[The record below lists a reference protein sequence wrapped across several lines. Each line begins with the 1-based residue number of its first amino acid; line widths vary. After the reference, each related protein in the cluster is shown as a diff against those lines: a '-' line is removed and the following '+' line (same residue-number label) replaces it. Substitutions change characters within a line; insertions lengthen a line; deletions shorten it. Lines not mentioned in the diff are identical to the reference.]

1 LRHLNTAWTTPC
13 APPPRNAFT
22 RKEWEIIQT
31 FRTPRRVQKFLRA
44 FTYNHEKGGETLR
57 SFRGALRHKTLH
69 CLEAALVAATIL
81 EQHGYP
87 PLLLDMTSKDKL
99 DHVVYP
105 FREHGRWGAIGRSR
119 DFNLQGRKP
128 VYRTLRHLVMS
139 YVDPYVNEKARIIGD
154 ALADLRTLV
163 KADWRFSM
171 GNVWSVERALIRLR
185 HRRLKTSNHR
195 YEKVLRR
202 YLAIKE
208 KTPRRLASIY
218 KNRHH
223 WM

>member
-1 LRHLNTAWTTPC
+1 M
-13 APPPRNAFT
+13 
-22 RKEWEIIQT
+22 
-31 FRTPRRVQKFLRA
+31 
-44 FTYNHEKGGETLR
+44 
-57 SFRGALRHKTLH
+57 
-69 CLEAALVAATIL
+69 AATIL

-119 DFNLQGRKP
+119 DFSLQGRKP

-139 YVDPYVNEKARIIGD
+139 YVDSYVNERARIIGY

-163 KADWRFSM
+163 KTDWRFSRE
-171 GNVWSVERALIRLR
+171 NVWTVERALVRLR

-195 YEKVLRR
+195 YEKVRRR
-202 YLAIKE
+202 YLAIKQ
-208 KTPRRLASIY
+208 KSPHRLASIY
-218 KNRHH
+218 KDRHH